1 MPSQRFAFTP
11 ERETIRNSMATSRA
25 AEWQRANRLRERMLG
40 EVYCFHTA
48 HSIGRAN
55 FFARQNDARKT
66 KWNLPGVAEK
76 SAKQAAVFPAASKGT
91 TLNDDAANNGRDK
104 EECSR
109 KQDDVN
115 SRLNL
120 LPRIRSALGTIELI
134 HMRIRNTQ
142 IRHVSPPFVSYMSL
156 RSNPGRI
163 FIHILSIR

>member
-1 MPSQRFAFTP
+1 VEFT
-11 ERETIRNSMATSRA
+11 
-25 AEWQRANRLRERMLG
+25 G
-40 EVYCFHTA
+40 
-48 HSIGRAN
+48 
-55 FFARQNDARKT
+55 
-66 KWNLPGVAEK
+66 GVAEK

-109 KQDDVN
+109 KQDDMN

-156 RSNPGRI
+156 RSSPGRI